1 MNRLEHSI
9 KKRYL
14 LFISTI
20 ILIIIAV
27 LFIIRSSINDQKK
40 VALLINKASEQCL
53 LNERMNSLVYSFDSL
68 NNDTISSEIIGS
80 FKGYIN
86 KFENTHRFLD
96 SVNKQDRGSKVLDS
110 LLKITGTQS
119 QKIISSSKNIINNP
133 NKNLISKDV
142 NLIADTELPYFLTM
156 QSAIREYQKSA
167 EQNRQN
173 FLQTIYVL
181 VFIAILILIGEFLFV
196 LVPALKELFKQN
208 NELVKVNSDLAKS
221 ETKIKENLLELTSLK
236 TGLEKREAYNKVFI
250 EQAPT
255 AIAMLDTD
263 MRYLAVSQRWIADYK
278 MENEIIIGRSHYDIF
293 PEIGEEWK
301 QNHQKCLNGV
311 IDTCDEA
318 PFVRADGTV
327 QWIFWDVR
335 PWYISEDKIGG
346 LLMHTGD
353 ITHLK
358 EKEDERVRIEKIL
371 DKTNEV
377 ARIGTWEIDLIKNTI
392 FWSKVVFEIHEV
404 PSDFTPNLEIGINF
418 YKEGKSRKIIEKA
431 INDAEVQGVSFDL
444 ELELV
449 TFKGNNIWVRTTGQA
464 EIVDGKCIRI
474 YGVFQDITSAKNS
487 EIELNKAHAELKVQ
501 QAYNKI
507 FIEQAPTA
515 IAMVDNNMCY
525 IAVSQRWITDYK
537 MEGQE
542 FIGRS
547 HYDLFPEIG
556 DEWKAMHQRCLNG
569 AIDKNDEEPFL
580 RADGSLQ
587 WLYWD
592 VRPWYD
598 SEGNIGGILMQT
610 GDITD
615 IKENEDE
622 KNRIEKILEKSNEVS
637 RTGTWDIDLIKN
649 TIFWSKMVFEI
660 HETPEDFQPDLE
672 TAIQFFKEGNS
683 RDIIEKAV
691 EEAIENGKPYDVEV
705 ELVTLKGNIVWTRA
719 IGQAEIVGGKCIRIF
734 GVFQDINEKKLSQIA
749 LNKAHTELE
758 AIFDSEA
765 IAIVATNRD
774 GIISKFNPGAEVLT
788 GYSANEMIGVE
799 RPLVYHLREELDA
812 FKTDIAKQ
820 YGKDLT
826 GFNAQEELAKHNAYD
841 TREWHYLRKDG
852 SILPVQLTL
861 TSIKDEKGKVI
872 GFLGVSTD
880 ISEKRIAQEELL
892 KKNQLL
898 NFAEEITLMGNWQ
911 WDIVTGNIES
921 SNNLYNIFNLDKNS
935 DLLSF
940 DTYFDLVH
948 PDDKGFVKEYIN
960 KIIEEK
966 SFHKF
971 THRIITADGI
981 LKTIE
986 VLGEVITDNNG
997 EITKINGTSQDI
1009 TATKLAEIELN
1020 KAHLQLKAIFNSGPI
1035 AIVSTDNNGIFSHFN
1050 SGAEHLL
1057 GYSSSEMVGLK
1068 EPEIYHLEDELDQF
1082 RIDIAEKYGMD
1093 PNGFDPFSELA
1104 KRNEYDTREWT
1115 YKRKDGSTFPV
1126 ELTLTAIRN
1135 EQDEKIGFLGVAFDI
1150 TEKKLAENEILR
1162 KNQLLNFAEEISLL
1176 GNWQWDTIADKVEW
1190 SDNLYNIFGLDKE
1203 IETLSF
1209 DTYFSFVHPED
1220 KDIVTDY
1227 FDQTRV
1233 EKRLKRFTHRII
1245 AGNGDVKIVQLL
1257 GEVITDLFGNIIEMI
1272 GTCQDVTAAHIA
1284 EKELFDAHTQLKA
1297 IFNSG
1302 PLAIVS
1308 VDNEGIINHFN
1319 YGAEFLLGYSAS
1331 EMIGLKKPDIYH
1343 LDEELLAFKEDIAKK
1358 YNKDLKG
1365 FSPYLELSKHNAY
1378 DTREWTYRRKDG
1390 TTFPVELT
1398 LTAIK
1403 NNDGEKI
1410 GFLAVANDISDRKI
1424 TQNELLRK
1432 NQILNFAEEITL
1444 MGNWQAD
1451 IINNTLKWSANLY
1464 RIFQL
1469 DESNDITLDTYLDY
1483 THPEDKD
1490 RLAEHMRKTVEN
1502 KTFTDIS
1509 HRIQLKDGT
1518 IKIVQLL
1525 AQVTTNG
1532 FGDVT
1537 EIIGT
1542 CQDITAQKMAETEL
1556 IRKNHFLSFA
1566 ERITMMGNWQWD
1578 VVTDSLKWS
1587 SNLYKIFEHDESL
1600 TNLKYDTFYSYVHPE
1615 DKEYI
1620 SNYVEG
1626 SFLEKKFPS
1635 NFIHRIITGSGK
1647 IKTVHFLGEVILNE
1661 QGEVIEMMGTC
1672 QDITEQKME
1681 ENKFRGLL
1689 ESAPDAMVIV
1699 DENDE
1704 IQLINKEAEK
1714 LFGYHVDELIGER
1727 VEMLIPKRFAEMH
1740 NEHRDNF
1747 FSKTPKKRLSTERRE
1762 LYGLNKEGKEIPI
1775 QISLSPLQT
1784 EQGLL
1789 LSAAIRDI
1797 TAQKQA
1803 ESEIL
1808 RKNQLLTFAEK
1819 ITMMGNWQ
1827 WNLVTNKVDWSANL
1841 YNIFGVEENAT
1852 ISYDTYFS
1860 FVHIDDKEKVTE
1872 YVEKSI
1878 NDKNDVDLMHRITL
1892 TDGTI
1897 KTIQLLAEVV
1907 VDSIGNVVEM
1917 VGTCQD
1923 VTSQRMAENKFRG
1936 LLESAP
1942 DAMVIVNAEGN
1953 IQLINKQAEKLFGYT
1968 AEELIN
1974 KSVEVLIPKQFSDKH
1989 VSHRD
1994 GFFSNPKVRSMGVG
2008 NEKELFAI
2016 NKSGIEIP
2024 IQISLSPLQTEEGL
2038 LISAAIRD
2046 ITVQKTAQTKIINA
2060 KNDLEVLAQKLIIQN
2075 GQLADFAQITSHNLR
2090 APVSNLN
2097 SLLGFYV
2104 ESDDNEEKDF
2114 LFKKFEAVINHLT
2127 VTLNTLVEALKIRS
2141 DNSRNKEDIRFEDV
2155 LRTTTDILS
2164 GEILTTN
2171 TIIKADFSK
2180 LPLIKYDKI
2189 YLESIFLNL
2198 IGNAIKYRSKD
2209 RDPEIS
2215 IKSEN
2220 LNGKIKLTITDNGL
2234 GINLDRHGN
2243 KIFGLNKVFHR
2254 HPDAKGVGL
2263 YMTKTQIEAMGGAI
2277 NVSSKVNKGTTFTI
2291 TF

>member
-20 ILIIIAV
+20 ILIIIAALV
-27 LFIIRSSINDQKK
+27 ILRSSVNNQKK
-40 VALLINKASEQCL
+40 VALLINKASDQCL
-53 LNERMNSLVYSFDSL
+53 LNERMNSLVYSFESI
-68 NNDTISSEIIGS
+68 NSDTISSDIIDS
-80 FKGYIN
+80 FKGYVD
-86 KFENTHRFLD
+86 KFEKTHRYLD
-96 SVNKQDRGSKVLDS
+96 SVNKQEGSSKVLDS
-110 LLKITGTQS
+110 LFKVTGTQS
-119 QKIISSSKNIINNP
+119 QKIVSASKNIINTP
-133 NKNLISKDV
+133 NRK
-142 NLIADTELPYFLTM
+142 LIAQDVDIIADSELPYFLTM
-156 QSAIREYQKSA
+156 QSVISEYQKSA
-167 EQNRQN
+167 DQNLHSL
-173 FLQTIYVL
+173 LQTIYIL
-181 VFIAILILIGEFLFV
+181 AFIAILILMGEFLFI
-196 LVPALKELFKQN
+196 LVPAQKQLFKQN
-208 NELVKVNSDLAKS
+208 DKLLEVNSDLAKS
-221 ETKIKENLLELTSLK
+221 ETRIKENLLELTSLK
-236 TGLEKREAYNKVFI
+236 TDLEKKDAYNKVFI

-255 AIAMLDTD
+255 AIAMLDND
-263 MRYLAVSQRWIADYK
+263 MKYIAVSQRWIADYK
-278 MENEIIIGRSHYDIF
+278 MENEEIVGRSHYDLF

-301 QNHQKCLNGV
+301 EAHQKCLNGA

-327 QWIFWDVR
+327 QWIFWDIR
-335 PWYISEDKIGG
+335 PWYISEGKIGG

-358 EKEDERVRIEKIL
+358 EKEDEKI
-371 DKTNEV
+371 
-377 ARIGTWEIDLIKNTI
+377 
-392 FWSKVVFEIHEV
+392 
-404 PSDFTPNLEIGINF
+404 
-418 YKEGKSRKIIEKA
+418 
-431 INDAEVQGVSFDL
+431 
-444 ELELV
+444 
-449 TFKGNNIWVRTTGQA
+449 
-464 EIVDGKCIRI
+464 
-474 YGVFQDITSAKNS
+474 
-487 EIELNKAHAELKVQ
+487 
-501 QAYNKI
+501 
-507 FIEQAPTA
+507 
-515 IAMVDNNMCY
+515 
-525 IAVSQRWITDYK
+525 
-537 MEGQE
+537 
-542 FIGRS
+542 
-547 HYDLFPEIG
+547 
-556 DEWKAMHQRCLNG
+556 
-569 AIDKNDEEPFL
+569 
-580 RADGSLQ
+580 
-587 WLYWD
+587 
-592 VRPWYD
+592 
-598 SEGNIGGILMQT
+598 
-610 GDITD
+610 
-615 IKENEDE
+615 
-622 KNRIEKILEKSNEVS
+622 RIEKILEKSNEVS
-637 RTGTWDIDLIKN
+637 RLGTWDIDLIKN
-649 TIFWSKMVFEI
+649 NIFWSKVVFEI
-660 HETPEDFQPDLE
+660 HEAPEGFQPDLE

-683 RDIIEKAV
+683 RDTIEKAV
-691 EEAIENGKPYDVEV
+691 NEAIENGTPYDIEV

-719 IGQAEIVGGKCIRIF
+719 IGQAEFVDGKCVRIF

-749 LNKAHTELE
+749 LNKAHTELK
-758 AIFDSEA
+758 AIFDSNA

-788 GYSANEMIGVE
+788 GYSADEMIGIE
-799 RPLVYHLREELDA
+799 RPILYHLRDELDA
-812 FKTDIAKQ
+812 FKEDIAKQ
-820 YGKDLT
+820 YGKSLVD
-826 GFNAQEELAKHNAYD
+826 FSAQEELAKHNAYD

-852 SILPVQLTL
+852 SVIPVQLTL
-861 TSIKDEKGKVI
+861 TSIKDEKGKLI
-872 GFLGVSTD
+872 GYLGVSTD
-880 ISEKRIAQEELL
+880 VSEKRMAQDELL
-892 KKNQLL
+892 RKNYLL

-911 WDIVTGNIES
+911 WNVATGEIES
-921 SNNLYNIFNLDKNS
+921 SNNLYNIFNLDKDADN
-935 DLLSF
+935 LNF
-940 DTYFDLVH
+940 DTYFNLVH
-948 PDDKGFVKEYIN
+948 PDDKDFVKEHIN

-971 THRIITADGI
+971 THRIITDDGV
-981 LKTIE
+981 LKTIQ
-986 VLGEVITDNNG
+986 VLGEVITKTNG
-997 EITKINGTSQDI
+997 EVVKINGTSQDI
-1009 TATKLAEIELN
+1009 TAAKAAEMELN
-1020 KAHLQLKAIFNSGPI
+1020 KAHMQLKAIFNSGPI
-1035 AIVSTDNNGIFSHFN
+1035 AIVSTDNNGILNHFN
-1050 SGAEHLL
+1050 SGAELLL
-1057 GYSSSEMVGLK
+1057 GYSASEMIGLK
-1068 EPEIYHLEDELDQF
+1068 EPEIYHLEEELDQF
-1082 RIDIAEKYGMD
+1082 RIDIAEKYGVD
-1093 PNGFDPFSELA
+1093 PEGFDPYLELA

-1126 ELTLTAIRN
+1126 ELTLTAIKN
-1135 EQDEKIGFLGVAFDI
+1135 EEGEKIGFLGVAFDI
-1150 TEKKLAENEILR
+1150 TERRVAKNELIR
-1162 KNQLLNFAEEISLL
+1162 KNQLLNFAEEITLL
-1176 GNWQWDTIADKVEW
+1176 GNWQWDTVANKVEW
-1190 SDNLYNIFGLDKE
+1190 SINMYNIFGLDKE
-1203 IETLSF
+1203 VNDLSF

-1220 KDIVTDY
+1220 KDIVTNY

-1233 EKRLKRFTHRII
+1233 EKKLKRFTHRII
-1245 AGNGDVKIVQLL
+1245 AGNGEIKIVQLL

-1272 GTCQDVTAAHIA
+1272 GTCQDITAAYVA
-1284 EKELFDAHTQLKA
+1284 ERELFDANTQLKA

-1308 VDNEGIINHFN
+1308 VDNDGIINHFN
-1319 YGAEFLLGYSAS
+1319 HGAEILLGYSAS
-1331 EMIGLKKPDIYH
+1331 EMIGKKKPNIYH
-1343 LDEELLAFKEDIAKK
+1343 LDEELLEFKEDIAKK
-1358 YNKDLKG
+1358 YNKDLDG
-1365 FSPYLELSKHNAY
+1365 FSPYLELSKQNAH
-1378 DTREWTYRRKDG
+1378 DTREWTYKRKDG
-1390 TTFPVELT
+1390 STFPVELT

-1403 NNDGEKI
+1403 NNEGEKI

-1424 TQNELLRK
+1424 AQNELLRK

-1451 IINNTLKWSANLY
+1451 MANGTVKWSANLY

-1469 DESNDITLDTYLDY
+1469 DESRHITLETYLEY
-1483 THPEDKD
+1483 THPEDKE
-1490 RLAEHMRKTVEN
+1490 RVAEHMRKTVED
-1502 KTFTDIS
+1502 KTFTDLV
-1509 HRIQLKDGT
+1509 HRIQLADGT
-1518 IKIVQLL
+1518 VKIVQLL
-1525 AQVTTNG
+1525 AQVATNE

-1542 CQDITAQKMAETEL
+1542 CQDVTAQKMTEIEL

-1587 SNLYKIFEHDESL
+1587 TNLYKIFEHDESL
-1600 TNLKYDTFYSYVHPE
+1600 TDLKYDTFYSYVHPE

-1620 SNYVEG
+1620 TDYVEG

-1647 IKTVHFLGEVILNE
+1647 IKTVHFLGEVILNDK
-1661 QGEVIEMMGTC
+1661 GEVIEMMGTC

-1704 IQLINKEAEK
+1704 IQLVNKEAER
-1714 LFGYHVDELIGER
+1714 LFGYHMDELIGKK
-1727 VEMLIPKRFAEMH
+1727 VEMLIPKRFEGMH
-1740 NEHRDNF
+1740 TEHRASF
-1747 FSKTPKKRLSTERRE
+1747 FSDDPEKRLTSARKE

-1775 QISLSPLQT
+1775 QVSLSPLET

-1803 ESEIL
+1803 ANEIL

-1827 WNLVTNKVDWSANL
+1827 WNLITNAVEWSANL
-1841 YNIFGVEENAT
+1841 YNIFGVEESAT

-1892 TDGTI
+1892 RDGTV

-1907 VDSIGNVVEM
+1907 VDSMGNVVEM

-1923 VTSQRMAENKFRG
+1923 VTAQRMAENKFRG

-1974 KSVEVLIPKQFSDKH
+1974 KSVEILIPKQFSEDH
-1989 VSHRD
+1989 VLHRD
-1994 GFFSNPKVRSMGVG
+1994 GFFANPRVRTMGVG
-2008 NEKELFAI
+2008 NEKELFAR
-2016 NKSGIEIP
+2016 NKNGMEIP

-2046 ITVQKTAQTKIINA
+2046 ITIQKTAQEKIINA
-2060 KNDLEVLAQKLIIQN
+2060 KNDLEILAQKLIIQN
-2075 GQLADFAQITSHNLR
+2075 SQLADFAQITSHNLR

-2104 ESDDNEEKDF
+2104 ESDDAEEKDF

-2141 DNSRNKEDIRFEDV
+2141 DNSREKEDILFEDV
-2155 LRTTTDILS
+2155 LKTTTDILS
-2164 GEILTTN
+2164 GEILKTN
-2171 TIIKADFSK
+2171 AIIKADFSK
-2180 LPLIKYDKI
+2180 LPLINYDKI

-2198 IGNAIKYRSKD
+2198 IGNAIKYRSND
-2209 RDPEIS
+2209 RDPEIN
-2215 IKSEN
+2215 IRSERDN
-2220 LNGKIKLTITDNGL
+2220 EKIKLTISDNGL

-2277 NVSSKVNKGTTFTI
+2277 NVSSKVNEGTTFTI
-2291 TF
+2291 IF